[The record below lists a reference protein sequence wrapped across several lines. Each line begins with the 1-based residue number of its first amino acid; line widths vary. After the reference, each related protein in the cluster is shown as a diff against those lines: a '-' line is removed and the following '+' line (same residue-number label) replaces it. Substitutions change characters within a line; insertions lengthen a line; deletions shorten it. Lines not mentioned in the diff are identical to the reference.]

1 MEVSGAKDPFV
12 YLDLTHLSATKVQRR
27 FPRIFATCMQHNVD
41 ITEDVIPVRPAAH
54 SCMGGVRTDLD
65 GKTNVA
71 GLYAAGETAC
81 NGVHGANRLA
91 SNSLLE
97 GLVFGAR
104 AGIAM
109 REELKPLSR
118 RSTQPKAAYS
128 NGPVDAGTE
137 ELIAQIQATLENE
150 VGIVRTRMSMQQAVK
165 TLEEMTP
172 KLAHPK
178 TRRAYEASNLLLAGL
193 LVARSALAR
202 EESRGAH
209 YRMEYP
215 DHDDKKF
222 LKHSVVRGD
231 KLVFL

>member
-1 MEVSGAKDPFV
+1 
-12 YLDLTHLSATKVQRR
+12 
-27 FPRIFATCMQHNVD
+27 
-41 ITEDVIPVRPAAH
+41 
-54 SCMGGVRTDLD
+54 
-65 GKTNVA
+65 
-71 GLYAAGETAC
+71 
-81 NGVHGANRLA
+81 
-91 SNSLLE
+91 
-97 GLVFGAR
+97 
-104 AGIAM
+104 
-109 REELKPLSR
+109 
-118 RSTQPKAAYS
+118 
-128 NGPVDAGTE
+128 
-137 ELIAQIQATLENE
+137 
-150 VGIVRTRMSMQQAVK
+150 
-165 TLEEMTP
+165 MTP